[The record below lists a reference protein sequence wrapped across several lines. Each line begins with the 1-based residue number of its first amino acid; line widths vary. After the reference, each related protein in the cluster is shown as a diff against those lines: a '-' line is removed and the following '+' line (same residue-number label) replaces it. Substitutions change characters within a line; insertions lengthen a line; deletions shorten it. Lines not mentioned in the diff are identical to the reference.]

1 MLRDGRFVK
10 ELPPKIGVHYVPKAT
25 TTNPS
30 KEEQFVQNI
39 LLGIREQRQS
49 FLSKVFGLLLKV

>member
-1 MLRDGRFVK
+1 MLKDGRFVK
-10 ELPPKIGVHYVPKAT
+10 ELPPKIGVHYVPKAA

-39 LLGIREQRQS
+39 LLGTREQRQS

>member
-1 MLRDGRFVK
+1 
-10 ELPPKIGVHYVPKAT
+10 VHYVPKAASI
-25 TTNPS
+25 NPS

-49 FLSKVFGLLLKV
+49 FLSKVLGLLLKV

>member
-1 MLRDGRFVK
+1 MLKDGRFVK
-10 ELPPKIGVHYVPKAT
+10 ELPPKIGVHYVPKAASI
-25 TTNPS
+25 NPS

-49 FLSKVFGLLLKV
+49 FLSKVLGFVLRV

>member
-1 MLRDGRFVK
+1 MLKDGRFVK
-10 ELPPKIGVHYVPKAT
+10 ELPPKIGVHYIPKAASMT
-25 TTNPS
+25 PS

-49 FLSKVFGLLLKV
+49 FLSKVLGLLLKV